1 MVDRIKGP
9 LLYHSWYNICD
20 SFSSNIAHKCTAKI
34 WQATGQHLGNILFRC
49 YGFAQLNESFVA
61 VNILFFLCHPRTRI
75 RSRRGGSDKIIWN
88 TGYCCVVRG
97 SRRHRSREA
106 RFRATESN
114 SSSLTGILLGGV
126 HTQRRSDRGISLI
139 FRIESFGLLLFCHFS
154 KLGRDELIR
163 SLQVF
168 YEQGRKLFVL
178 GTYEGVCHTIQR
190 SSTAGSS
197 NSVDMRVY
205 VLCYVKVDNCFNSLD
220 VQSSS

>member
-1 MVDRIKGP
+1 MHCQLV
-9 LLYHSWYNICD
+9 
-20 SFSSNIAHKCTAKI
+20 
-34 WQATGQHLGNILFRC
+34 WQARQHLRNILYRC
-49 YGFAQLNESFVA
+49 YGFTQLNETFVA
-61 VNILFFLCHPRTRI
+61 VNILFFFCHPRTRI
-75 RSRRGGSDKIIWN
+75 WSRRGSDKIIWN
-88 TGYCCVVRG
+88 TGYCCIVRG

-114 SSSLTGILLGGV
+114 SSSLTGILLGGA
-126 HTQRRSDRGISLI
+126 HSWRRSDRGVSLI

-190 SSTAGSS
+190 SSTTGSS
-197 NSVDMRVY
+197 NSVDVRVY
-205 VLCYVKVDNCFNSLD
+205 VLCYVKVNNCFNSLD